1 MPDNNQPLTPRQE
14 ASRLNGA
21 KSRGPVTTEG
31 KRKSSQNAATH
42 GLFAIP
48 KITLSNE
55 SQPEFEA
62 DVRELIEKYQPAD
75 CEERKAVA
83 EYAIS
88 RWRLERVWLM
98 ETAAIDMHLIDVDAE
113 MPETGP
119 QWTDAQMTFLAYD
132 RLWLDSR
139 FFANLGLYEAR
150 LRRASERAKR
160 KLDNFLASREGAAG
174 SRCSREGAAGSR
186 SSREGA
192 AGSRSG
198 REGAAGSAI
207 NPKKRT
213 QALHPKATRLGPQST
228 LPVRFRSEIQ
238 AVLSA

>member
-1 MPDNNQPLTPRQE
+1 MPDNHQPVTPRQE

-31 KRKSSQNAATH
+31 KRKSSQNAARH

-55 SQPEFEA
+55 GQPEFEA

-75 CEERKAVA
+75 CEERKAIA

-98 ETAAIDMHLIDVDAE
+98 ETAAIDMRLIDVDAQ

-132 RLWLDSR
+132 RLWRDSR
-139 FFANLGLYEAR
+139 FFANLGLYETR

-160 KLDNFLASREGAAG
+160 KLDNFLASRSAQEPQALPVVAPRDPPTPALVAEKEPQVPL
-174 SRCSREGAAGSR
+174 SIRKNEPRPFIPKLP
-186 SSREGA
+186 
-192 AGSRSG
+192 
-198 REGAAGSAI
+198 GSARNRPCPCGSGQKYKRCCLL
-207 NPKKRT
+207 NPS
-213 QALHPKATRLGPQST
+213 KA
-228 LPVRFRSEIQ
+228 
-238 AVLSA
+238 A